1 MQDKIKVIIIEDSDS
16 IREILFR
23 GLKDDTSF
31 DVIGAA
37 KDIPSGRE
45 MIIKEKPDV
54 ILLDIEMPKMDGIEF
69 LRRIMSQVPI
79 PTVVLSSMTQ
89 KGKLITIQ
97 AFEAGAVDFVPKQT
111 TNITHSLELIMN
123 EIRTKLKTAST
134 ANLSSLGKAP
144 FSGRAHDSQPSPD
157 LSKYS
162 DKVIAIGASTGG
174 TIALKQVI
182 TNLPTDCPAVLV
194 VHSLPTGYTK
204 TFADRLNE
212 MSKIHVKEAESGDRI
227 IAGQVL
233 IAPGDYH
240 MKVNRVEGGY
250 EVNCET
256 GERVNGQRPSI
267 DVMMF
272 SVAEYIADDAF
283 GMILTGVGTD
293 GAQGLKAMKNAG
305 AKNLGQD
312 EKSCVFYDV
321 SKLALELEA
330 VDRQCHI
337 DTMTENLI
345 QMITD

>member
-1 MQDKIKVIIIEDSDS
+1 MQDKIKVIIIDKSAS
-16 IREILFR
+16 VREILLR
-23 GLKDDTSF
+23 GLKDDPSF
-31 DVIGAA
+31 DVLGVAQ
-37 KDIPSGRE
+37 DVHSGKE

-134 ANLSSLGKAP
+134 ANLSSLGKAS
-144 FSGRAHDSQPSPD
+144 FSGRPQDSHPSPD

-174 TIALKQVI
+174 TIALKKVI

-194 VHSLPTGYTK
+194 VHNLPAGYTK

-212 MSKIHVKEAESGDRI
+212 MSKIQVKEAESGDRI
-227 IAGQVL
+227 IAGRVL

-240 MKVNRVEGGY
+240 MKVNPAEGGF

-272 SVAEYIADDAF
+272 SVAEYIAENAF
-283 GMILTGVGTD
+283 GMILTGIGND
-293 GAQGLKAMKNAG
+293 GAQGLKAMKNSG
-305 AKNLGQD
+305 AKTLGQD
-312 EKSCVFYDV
+312 ESSCVIYGTPKV
-321 SKLALELEA
+321 AYEIEA
-330 VDRQCHI
+330 VDRQCNLNS
-337 DTMTENLI
+337 MAEELI